1 MILIAHRGN
10 VQGSKPT
17 LENSPEYIQNAINLG
32 YAVEVDVW
40 CNSNCL
46 SLGHDEPTYEIGIQW
61 IMERSNKL
69 WIHCKNIEAIE
80 YFSKF
85 IDDVN
90 YSWHEGDVL
99 TLTTSGYIWSTYNI
113 DKGILVM
120 PETFNTSPTENTLGI
135 CSDNIKSYKN

>member
-32 YAVEVDVW
+32 YDVEVDVW
-40 CNSNCL
+40 CNSNRL
-46 SLGHDEPTYEIGIQW
+46 SLGHDEPTYEIEIQW

-80 YFSKF
+80 YFNKL

-90 YSWHEGDVL
+90 YFWHEDDVL
-99 TLTTSGYIWSTYNI
+99 TLTNTGHIWSTHNI

-120 PETFNTSPTENTLGI
+120 PETFNTFPTENTLGI
-135 CSDNIKSYKN
+135 CSDNIKSYKI